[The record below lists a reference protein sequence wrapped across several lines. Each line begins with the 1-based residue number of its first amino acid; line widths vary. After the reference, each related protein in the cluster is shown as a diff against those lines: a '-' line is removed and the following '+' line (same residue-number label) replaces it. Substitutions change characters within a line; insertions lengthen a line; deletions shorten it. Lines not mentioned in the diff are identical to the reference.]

1 MLKIRITY
9 KNGKELVLNLAHVSV
24 REVVEMAKLCE
35 VEKVEYFRG

>member
-9 KNGKELVLNLAHVSV
+9 KNGKELVLNLAHFSV
-24 REVVEMAKLCE
+24 REIVEMTKICE

>member
-1 MLKIRITY
+1 MLKIRIIY

-24 REVVEMAKLCE
+24 SEVVEMTKIYE